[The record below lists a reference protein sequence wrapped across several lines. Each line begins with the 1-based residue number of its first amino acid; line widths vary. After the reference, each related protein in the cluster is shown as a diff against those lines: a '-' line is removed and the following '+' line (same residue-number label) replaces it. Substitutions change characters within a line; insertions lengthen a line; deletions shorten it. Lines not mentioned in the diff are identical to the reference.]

1 MSRETYALINESF
14 PHLFKIYSEKG
25 YIPEDHY
32 ELLGVRRD
40 HDIDGNDVLREATIT
55 QEHLQR
61 GKCLTHEYIVQQRKE
76 HTESVQ
82 AKVRQNK
89 IAENLRYQVKIDNS
103 NAVVDV
109 IIKKMQE
116 AGLIQED
123 ESGKEHLVHCT
134 MKIFATLTN
143 KQLSAFILARDRNF
157 TADSQLP
164 IKGKLAEAEA
174 NIDSSQRNRIR
185 VAFDCRTEPSYLEEN
200 MPHDIADV
208 VDEDDE
214 EISLR
219 VHHINLSHNES
230 IWPSALLSNSSWVK
244 YVIELFDIDKVVD
257 VRTEISAGDK
267 SKADLLLKIFR
278 ERYKTH
284 VNTRVA
290 NTTKRKHW
298 SLDLAYKNLSVVAA
312 IMILSNHLKMDIDC
326 LCDTDCLLAT
336 HASTF
341 IPCQDVTSVNRQGAY
356 LYFNTNKGFIV
367 RSGKVVRRGFM
378 KRHEE
383 HLTCSK
389 AENPDSN
396 FYLMYPSRESVRS
409 NLRGKQ
415 GFFEHLTPM
424 VAAGFDPDSE
434 AALCMEKDHT
444 QGGLLIM
451 SDDDRNHIES
461 ALKTKKLS
469 TLQKCQEY
477 IAYLLELGYDLAI
490 CPEHNVSRSPGF
502 ESFLGVYGGRN

>member
-1 MSRETYALINESF
+1 MDTCLEHISRETYTLINESF
-14 PHLFKIYSEKG
+14 PHLYKIYSEKG
-25 YIPEDHY
+25 YIPEQHY
-32 ELLGVRRD
+32 DLLGVRRD

-61 GKCLTHEYIVQQRKE
+61 MKCMTHECKVQHRKE
-76 HTESVQ
+76 HTDSVK

-89 IAENLRYQVKIDNS
+89 IAENLSYQVKIDNS
-103 NAVVDV
+103 KAVVDV

-123 ESGKEHLVHCT
+123 EYGEEHLVHCT

-143 KQLSAFILARDRNF
+143 KQLSAFILSRDRNF
-157 TADSQLP
+157 TDDCQLP
-164 IKGKLAEAEA
+164 IKGKLADAEA
-174 NIDSSQRNRIR
+174 NIDPSQRNRIR
-185 VAFDCRTEPSYLEEN
+185 VAFDCRTEPLYLEDK
-200 MPHDIADV
+200 MPHDITDE

-214 EISLR
+214 EESLR
-219 VHHINLSHNES
+219 GHHIDLAQNES
-230 IWPSALLSNSSWVK
+230 IWPSTLLSNSCWVK
-244 YVIELFDIDKVVD
+244 YAVELFDIDKVVE
-257 VRTEISAGDK
+257 VPTEISTGDK
-267 SKADLLLKIFR
+267 SKADLLLKILR
-278 ERYKTH
+278 ERYNTH
-284 VNTRVA
+284 LKTRVA
-290 NTTKRKHW
+290 SPTKRKHW
-298 SLDLAYKNLSVVAA
+298 SLDLAFESLSVVAA

-341 IPCQDVTSVNRQGAY
+341 VPCQDVTSVNRQGAY

-409 NLRGKQ
+409 N
-415 GFFEHLTPM
+415 P
-424 VAAGFDPDSE
+424 
-434 AALCMEKDHT
+434 
-444 QGGLLIM
+444 
-451 SDDDRNHIES
+451 
-461 ALKTKKLS
+461 S
-469 TLQKCQEY
+469 T
-477 IAYLLELGYDLAI
+477 
-490 CPEHNVSRSPGF
+490 
-502 ESFLGVYGGRN
+502 